1 MDFSLTT
8 RTVSDVLIIEAVGRL
23 TLGVAATSFGDAVS
37 AGFAGE
43 RKCVLVNLEGVT
55 YIDSSGIGEL
65 LSGLKKAVA
74 AGGGFKVLRVSPR
87 VEGLMRLTGVY
98 PHFSFFR
105 DEAAALASF
114 AFVS

>member
-1 MDFSLTT
+1 M
-8 RTVSDVLIIEAVGRL
+8 LIIEPVGRL
-23 TLGVAATSFGDAVS
+23 TLGVPVTSFGDAVS

-43 RKCVLVNLEGVT
+43 RKSVLVNLEGVT

-65 LSGLKKAVA
+65 LSGLKRA
-74 AGGGFKVLRVSPR
+74 AASGGGFKVLKVSPR

-98 PHFSFFR
+98 AHFSFFR

-114 AFVS
+114 DAVN